1 MIISVPYGKTQLT
14 ATLPD
19 SADLTVLDPRS
30 TAPADDPVKAVND
43 ALEAVD
49 WNRHKTAKTA
59 AIAINDKTRPVPHDL
74 LLPPLLERLERL
86 GIARERITL
95 IIATGCHAPMRPEE
109 FSAILPADII
119 NRYHVVSHNV
129 EDERNIVRL
138 GMTSLKTI
146 VSVNRLYFDAHFKLV
161 VGNVEPHQF
170 VGFSG
175 GVKSAVIGLAGW
187 DTING
192 NHRMMTHANAVI
204 GRYDDNPIRQDIEE
218 MGRIIGVHV
227 AVNTLLNREKQIV
240 RVFAGSPVH
249 VMRNA
254 IPLVRQV
261 YELPVE
267 KPFDVTI
274 VSPGGHPKDINIY
287 QSQKALGHAS
297 LVTREGGAIIIAAAC
312 PDGSGSTKYESW
324 VGQIDPNAGDNPHRT
339 VIDRFTAEGFRVGPH
354 KAYQI
359 ARDSVNRRVIWVT
372 DLPNPAHF
380 LLETAP
386 NLQEALSR
394 VIDPATSQR
403 IGVIPYA
410 NATIPALTHG

>member
-1 MIISVPYGKTQLT
+1 
-14 ATLPD
+14 
-19 SADLTVLDPRS
+19 
-30 TAPADDPVKAVND
+30 
-43 ALEAVD
+43 
-49 WNRHKTAKTA
+49 
-59 AIAINDKTRPVPHDL
+59 
-74 LLPPLLERLERL
+74 
-86 GIARERITL
+86 
-95 IIATGCHAPMRPEE
+95 
-109 FSAILPADII
+109 
-119 NRYHVVSHNV
+119 
-129 EDERNIVRL
+129 
-138 GMTSLKTI
+138 
-146 VSVNRLYFDAHFKLV
+146 
-161 VGNVEPHQF
+161 
-170 VGFSG
+170 
-175 GVKSAVIGLAGW
+175 
-187 DTING
+187 
-192 NHRMMTHANAVI
+192 
-204 GRYDDNPIRQDIEE
+204 
-218 MGRIIGVHV
+218 
-227 AVNTLLNREKQIV
+227 
-240 RVFAGSPVH
+240 
-249 VMRNA
+249 MRNA